1 MIAYRVGNDFDLD
14 AFIDVLRDSTL
25 GERRPVDDRARMRQ
39 MLERG
44 NLVVTAWDGEQLIG
58 VARSLSDFCYA
69 TYLSDLAVRLAY
81 QGRGVGR
88 ELIRRTQAEGGRATI
103 FLFAAP
109 KAADYY
115 PRVGFAAGSGW
126 ILRSDEPLR

>member
-1 MIAYRVGNDFDLD
+1 
-14 AFIDVLRDSTL
+14 
-25 GERRPVDDRARMRQ
+25 MRQ

-115 PRVGFAAGSGW
+115 PRVGFDAGSGW
-126 ILRSDEPLR
+126 ILRSGEPLR